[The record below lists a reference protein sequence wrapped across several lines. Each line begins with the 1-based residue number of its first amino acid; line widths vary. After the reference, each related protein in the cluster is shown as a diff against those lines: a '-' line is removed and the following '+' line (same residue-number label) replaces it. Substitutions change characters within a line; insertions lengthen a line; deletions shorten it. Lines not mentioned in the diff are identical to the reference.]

1 MNNKVAI
8 IGSGIAG
15 IATSI
20 RLKAK
25 GFDVTVYEK
34 NSFPGGKLSS
44 FKLGEF
50 RFDAGPSLFT
60 MPQYVDELFEISG
73 ENPKEHFK
81 YKKKKIACKYFWED
95 ESIFNAYSDKEKF
108 YDECEN
114 KFNVERKQIK
124 KYLNK
129 AKKKF
134 DLTRKIFLEK
144 SLHKINSFLNYE
156 TIKALFNLNIYQINK
171 NLDEVNQKE
180 IEEKHLVQ
188 LFNRYATYNG
198 SSPYKTPGM
207 MTLIQHLESHY
218 GTYIPLKGMN
228 DISNSLYRLAERRG
242 VKFEFESEVEKI
254 EIQNNQ
260 ATGIIVNN
268 KLKRF
273 DKIVSNSD
281 VYSTYK
287 YLLKEKL
294 NHNSL
299 KQERSS
305 SAIIFYWG
313 IKKIYKQL
321 DLHNIFFSDNY
332 EKEFKYIFDENKIID
347 DPTIYVNIT
356 SKDVPADSPES
367 CENWFVMVNSP
378 FNTGQDW
385 EKIKNTLRSNIISKL
400 ERILKEN
407 ISNNIV
413 EERIYTPVDLE
424 SNTNSHQGSLYG
436 ISSNN
441 KFSAFLRHP
450 NFLKKIPNLYFC
462 GGSVHPGGGIPL
474 CLLSAK
480 IVSNL
485 IEK

>member
-108 YDECEN
+108 FDECEN

-156 TIKALFNLNIYQINK
+156 TVKALFNLNIYQINK

-228 DISNSLYRLAERRG
+228 DISNSLYRLAERKG

>member
-81 YKKKKIACKYFWED
+81 YKRKKIACKYFWED

-156 TIKALFNLNIYQINK
+156 TLKALFNLNIYQINK

-228 DISNSLYRLAERRG
+228 DISNSLYRLAERKG
-242 VKFEFESEVEKI
+242 VKFEFESEVKKI

>member
-1 MNNKVAI
+1 LNNKVAI

-44 FKLGEF
+44 FKLGEY

-60 MPQYVDELFEISG
+60 MPQYVDELFDISG

-156 TIKALFNLNIYQINK
+156 TVKALFNLNIYQINK

-218 GTYIPLKGMN
+218 GTYIPLKGMY
-228 DISNSLYRLAERRG
+228 DISNSLYRLAERKG

-254 EIQNNQ
+254 DIQNNQ

>member
-1 MNNKVAI
+1 LNNKVAI

-60 MPQYVDELFEISG
+60 MPQYVDELFKISG

-156 TIKALFNLNIYQINK
+156 TVKALFNLNIYQINK

-228 DISNSLYRLAERRG
+228 DISNSLYRLAERKG

-347 DPTIYVNIT
+347 DPTIYINIT

>member
-60 MPQYVDELFEISG
+60 MPQYVDELFYISG
-73 ENPKEHFK
+73 ENPKDHFK
-81 YKKKKIACKYFWED
+81 YKRKKIACKYFWED

-385 EKIKNTLRSNIISKL
+385 EKIKITLRSNIISKL

>member
-156 TIKALFNLNIYQINK
+156 TVKALFNLNSYQINK
-171 NLDEVNQKE
+171 NLNEVNQKE

-228 DISNSLYRLAERRG
+228 DISNSLYRLAERKG

-254 EIQNNQ
+254 EIQNNK

>member
-124 KYLNK
+124 KYLNR

-156 TIKALFNLNIYQINK
+156 TVKALFNLNIYQINK

-218 GTYIPLKGMN
+218 GTYIPRKGMN
-228 DISNSLYRLAERRG
+228 DISNSLYRLAERKG

-356 SKDVPADSPES
+356 SKDVPADSPDS

>member
-1 MNNKVAI
+1 MNNKVAV

-156 TIKALFNLNIYQINK
+156 TVKALFNLNIYQINK

-228 DISNSLYRLAERRG
+228 DISNSLYRLAERKG

>member
-156 TIKALFNLNIYQINK
+156 TVKALFNLNIYQINK

-218 GTYIPLKGMN
+218 GTYIPLKGMY
-228 DISNSLYRLAERRG
+228 DISNSLYRLAERKG

-254 EIQNNQ
+254 EIKNNQ

>member
-156 TIKALFNLNIYQINK
+156 TVKALFNLNIYQINK

-228 DISNSLYRLAERRG
+228 DISNSLYRLAERKG

-385 EKIKNTLRSNIISKL
+385 EKIKNNLRLNIISKL

>member
-156 TIKALFNLNIYQINK
+156 TVKALFNLNIYQINK

-407 ISNNIV
+407 VSKNIV

>member
-156 TIKALFNLNIYQINK
+156 TVKALFNLNIYQINK
-171 NLDEVNQKE
+171 NLDEVNKKE

-218 GTYIPLKGMN
+218 GTYIPLKGMY
-228 DISNSLYRLAERRG
+228 DISNSLYRLAERKG

-485 IEK
+485 IDK

>member
-156 TIKALFNLNIYQINK
+156 TVKALFNLNIYQINK

-228 DISNSLYRLAERRG
+228 DISNSLFRLAERKG
-242 VKFEFESEVEKI
+242 VKFEFESKVEKI

-260 ATGIIVNN
+260 AIGIIVNN

>member
-1 MNNKVAI
+1 LNNKVAI

-156 TIKALFNLNIYQINK
+156 TVKALFNLNIYQINK

-228 DISNSLYRLAERRG
+228 DISNSLYRLAERKG

-385 EKIKNTLRSNIISKL
+385 EKIKNTLRSNIILKL

>member
-108 YDECEN
+108 YNECEN

-156 TIKALFNLNIYQINK
+156 TVKALFNLNIYQINK

-228 DISNSLYRLAERRG
+228 DISNSLYRLAERKG

>member
-81 YKKKKIACKYFWED
+81 YKRKKIACKYFWED

-156 TIKALFNLNIYQINK
+156 TVKALFNLNIYQINK

-180 IEEKHLVQ
+180 IKEKHLVQ

-228 DISNSLYRLAERRG
+228 DISNSLYRLAERKG

>member
-81 YKKKKIACKYFWED
+81 YKRKKIACKYFWED

-156 TIKALFNLNIYQINK
+156 TVKALFNLNIYQINK

-228 DISNSLYRLAERRG
+228 DISNSLYRLAERKG

>member
-95 ESIFNAYSDKEKF
+95 EAIFNAYSDKEKF

-156 TIKALFNLNIYQINK
+156 TVKALFNLNIYQINK

>member
-73 ENPKEHFK
+73 ENSKEHFK
-81 YKKKKIACKYFWED
+81 YKRKKIACKYFWED

-156 TIKALFNLNIYQINK
+156 TVKALFNLNIYQINK
-171 NLDEVNQKE
+171 NLNEVNQKE

-228 DISNSLYRLAERRG
+228 DISNSLYRLAERKG

-462 GGSVHPGGGIPL
+462 GGSEHPGGGIPL

>member
-1 MNNKVAI
+1 LNNKVAI

-60 MPQYVDELFEISG
+60 MPQYVDELFDISG
-73 ENPKEHFK
+73 ENPKDHFK
-81 YKKKKIACKYFWED
+81 YKRKKIACKYFWED

-124 KYLNK
+124 KYLDK

-156 TIKALFNLNIYQINK
+156 TVKALFNLNIYQINK
-171 NLDEVNQKE
+171 NLDEVNKKE
-180 IEEKHLVQ
+180 IKEKHLIQ

-228 DISNSLYRLAERRG
+228 DISNSLYRLAKRKG

-313 IKKIYKQL
+313 VNKIYKQL

-356 SKDVPADSPES
+356 SKDVPFDSPES

-385 EKIKNTLRSNIISKL
+385 EKIKNTLRSNVISKL

>member
-1 MNNKVAI
+1 
-8 IGSGIAG
+8 
-15 IATSI
+15 
-20 RLKAK
+20 
-25 GFDVTVYEK
+25 
-34 NSFPGGKLSS
+34 
-44 FKLGEF
+44 
-50 RFDAGPSLFT
+50 
-60 MPQYVDELFEISG
+60 
-73 ENPKEHFK
+73 
-81 YKKKKIACKYFWED
+81 
-95 ESIFNAYSDKEKF
+95 
-108 YDECEN
+108 
-114 KFNVERKQIK
+114 
-124 KYLNK
+124 
-129 AKKKF
+129 
-134 DLTRKIFLEK
+134 
-144 SLHKINSFLNYE
+144 
-156 TIKALFNLNIYQINK
+156 
-171 NLDEVNQKE
+171 
-180 IEEKHLVQ
+180 
-188 LFNRYATYNG
+188 
-198 SSPYKTPGM
+198 

-228 DISNSLYRLAERRG
+228 DISNSLYRLAERKG
-242 VKFEFESEVEKI
+242 VKFEFDSKVEKI

-268 KLKRF
+268 KLERF

-356 SKDVPADSPES
+356 SKDVPTDSPDS

-385 EKIKNTLRSNIISKL
+385 EIIKNTLRSNIISKL

-462 GGSVHPGGGIPL
+462 GGSVHPGGGILL

>member
-1 MNNKVAI
+1 LNKKVAI

-114 KFNVERKQIK
+114 KFNIERKQIK
-124 KYLNK
+124 KYLDK

-156 TIKALFNLNIYQINK
+156 TVKALFNLNIYQISK

-228 DISNSLYRLAERRG
+228 DISHSLFRLAERKG

-254 EIQNNQ
+254 KIQNNK
-260 ATGIIVNN
+260 AIGIIVNN

-294 NHNSL
+294 KHYSL

-313 IKKIYKQL
+313 VKKIYKQL

-424 SNTNSHQGSLYG
+424 SNTNSYQGSLYG

>member
-73 ENPKEHFK
+73 ENPKDHFK
-81 YKKKKIACKYFWED
+81 YKRKKIACKYFWED

-156 TIKALFNLNIYQINK
+156 TVKALFNLNIYQINK

-228 DISNSLYRLAERRG
+228 DISNSLYRLAERKG

-294 NHNSL
+294 NHHSL

-313 IKKIYKQL
+313 VKKIYKQL

-356 SKDVPADSPES
+356 SKDVPTDSPES

-407 ISNNIV
+407 ISKNIV

>member
-156 TIKALFNLNIYQINK
+156 TVKALFNLNIYQINK

-385 EKIKNTLRSNIISKL
+385 EKIKITLRSNIISKL

>member
-73 ENPKEHFK
+73 ENPKDHFK
-81 YKKKKIACKYFWED
+81 YKRKKIACKYFWED

-124 KYLNK
+124 KYLDK

-156 TIKALFNLNIYQINK
+156 TVKALFNLNIYQINK

-228 DISNSLYRLAERRG
+228 DISNSLYRLAERKG

-260 ATGIIVNN
+260 AIGIIVNN

-385 EKIKNTLRSNIISKL
+385 EKIKNNLRLNIISKL

>member
-81 YKKKKIACKYFWED
+81 YKRKKIACKYFWED

-156 TIKALFNLNIYQINK
+156 TVKALFNLNIYQINK

>member
-228 DISNSLYRLAERRG
+228 DISNSLYRLAKRRG

-273 DKIVSNSD
+273 DIIVSNSD

>member
-44 FKLGEF
+44 FKLGEY

-60 MPQYVDELFEISG
+60 MPQYVDELFDISG
-73 ENPKEHFK
+73 ENPKDHFK
-81 YKKKKIACKYFWED
+81 YKRKKIACKYFWED

-156 TIKALFNLNIYQINK
+156 TVKALFNLNIYQINK

-180 IEEKHLVQ
+180 IKEKHLVQ

-228 DISNSLYRLAERRG
+228 DISNSLYRLAERKG

-260 ATGIIVNN
+260 AIGIIVNN

-273 DKIVSNSD
+273 DKVVSNSD

-385 EKIKNTLRSNIISKL
+385 EKIKKTLRSNIISKL

-450 NFLKKIPNLYFC
+450 NFIKKIPNLYFC

>member
-1 MNNKVAI
+1 LNKKVAI

-60 MPQYVDELFEISG
+60 MPQYVDELFDISG
-73 ENPKEHFK
+73 ENPKDHFK
-81 YKKKKIACKYFWED
+81 YKRKKIACKYFWED

-124 KYLNK
+124 KYLDK

-156 TIKALFNLNIYQINK
+156 TVKALFNLNIYQINK

-228 DISNSLYRLAERRG
+228 DISNSLYRLAERKG

-385 EKIKNTLRSNIISKL
+385 EKIKNTLRSNIILKL

>member
-60 MPQYVDELFEISG
+60 MPQYVDELFQISG
-73 ENPKEHFK
+73 ENSKEHFK
-81 YKKKKIACKYFWED
+81 YKRKKIACKYFWED

-156 TIKALFNLNIYQINK
+156 TVKALFNLNIYQINK

-228 DISNSLYRLAERRG
+228 DISNSLYRLAERKG

>member
-156 TIKALFNLNIYQINK
+156 TVKALFNLNIYQINK

-228 DISNSLYRLAERRG
+228 DISNSLYRLAERKG

-378 FNTGQDW
+378 FNKGQDW

>member
-81 YKKKKIACKYFWED
+81 YKRKKIACKYFWED

-144 SLHKINSFLNYE
+144 SLHKIKSFLNYE
-156 TIKALFNLNIYQINK
+156 TVKALFNLNIYQINK

-228 DISNSLYRLAERRG
+228 DISNSLYRLAERKG
-242 VKFEFESEVEKI
+242 VKFEFESEVKKI

-287 YLLKEKL
+287 YLLK
-294 NHNSL
+294 
-299 KQERSS
+299 
-305 SAIIFYWG
+305 
-313 IKKIYKQL
+313 
-321 DLHNIFFSDNY
+321 
-332 EKEFKYIFDENKIID
+332 
-347 DPTIYVNIT
+347 
-356 SKDVPADSPES
+356 
-367 CENWFVMVNSP
+367 
-378 FNTGQDW
+378 
-385 EKIKNTLRSNIISKL
+385 KN
-400 ERILKEN
+400 
-407 ISNNIV
+407 
-413 EERIYTPVDLE
+413 
-424 SNTNSHQGSLYG
+424 
-436 ISSNN
+436 
-441 KFSAFLRHP
+441 
-450 NFLKKIPNLYFC
+450 
-462 GGSVHPGGGIPL
+462 
-474 CLLSAK
+474 
-480 IVSNL
+480 
-485 IEK
+485 

>member
-156 TIKALFNLNIYQINK
+156 TVKALFNLNIYQINK

-228 DISNSLYRLAERRG
+228 DISNSLYRLAERKG

-413 EERIYTPVDLE
+413 EEKIYTPVDL
-424 SNTNSHQGSLYG
+424 
-436 ISSNN
+436 
-441 KFSAFLRHP
+441 
-450 NFLKKIPNLYFC
+450 
-462 GGSVHPGGGIPL
+462 
-474 CLLSAK
+474 
-480 IVSNL
+480 
-485 IEK
+485 

>member
-81 YKKKKIACKYFWED
+81 YKRKKIACKYFWED

-156 TIKALFNLNIYQINK
+156 TVKALFNLNIYQINK
-171 NLDEVNQKE
+171 NLNEVNQKE

-228 DISNSLYRLAERRG
+228 DISNSLYRLAERKG

>member
-73 ENPKEHFK
+73 ENPKDHFK
-81 YKKKKIACKYFWED
+81 YKRKKIACKYFWED

-156 TIKALFNLNIYQINK
+156 TVKALFNLNIYQINK

-228 DISNSLYRLAERRG
+228 DISNSLYRLAERKG

>member
-81 YKKKKIACKYFWED
+81 YKRKKIACKYFWED

-156 TIKALFNLNIYQINK
+156 TVKALFNLNIYQINK

-228 DISNSLYRLAERRG
+228 DISNSLYRLAERKG

-287 YLLKEKL
+287 NLLKEKL

-313 IKKIYKQL
+313 VKKIYKQL

-332 EKEFKYIFDENKIID
+332 EKEFRYIFDENKIID

>member
-60 MPQYVDELFEISG
+60 MPKYVDELFEISG

-156 TIKALFNLNIYQINK
+156 TVKALFNLNIYQINK

>member
-1 MNNKVAI
+1 LNNKVAI

-60 MPQYVDELFEISG
+60 MPQYVDELFNISG
-73 ENPKEHFK
+73 ENPKDYFK
-81 YKKKKIACKYFWED
+81 YKRKKIACKYFWED

-108 YDECEN
+108 YDECEK
-114 KFNVERKQIK
+114 KFNVERKKIK
-124 KYLNK
+124 KYLDK

-156 TIKALFNLNIYQINK
+156 TVKALFNLNIYQINK
-171 NLDEVNQKE
+171 NLNEVNQKE

-218 GTYIPLKGMN
+218 GTYMPLKGMN
-228 DISNSLYRLAERRG
+228 DISNSLYKLAERKG

-287 YLLKEKL
+287 HLLKEKL
-294 NHNSL
+294 NHHSL

-313 IKKIYKQL
+313 VKKIYKQL

-332 EKEFKYIFDENKIID
+332 EKEFKCIFDENKIID

-356 SKDVPADSPES
+356 SKDVPTDSPES

-385 EKIKNTLRSNIISKL
+385 EKIKKTLRSNIISKL

-413 EERIYTPVDLE
+413 KERIYTPVDLE

-441 KFSAFLRHP
+441 TFSAFLRHP

>member
-156 TIKALFNLNIYQINK
+156 TVKALFSLNIYQINK
-171 NLDEVNQKE
+171 NLNEVNQKE

-218 GTYIPLKGMN
+218 GTYIPLKGMY
-228 DISNSLYRLAERRG
+228 DISNSLYRLAQRKG